1 MTILFESHGSFNSGK
16 PSYKALTSKRS
27 RGIITLT
34 DQGLSFQSEKDKI
47 IYQIKTIDIN
57 SFYFKRTY
65 KLNIIE
71 IDDFN
76 GNSYS
81 IHAMIK
87 KNDTILASKYETENL
102 FRHLTRTVLKKDKT
116 IFFEIKG
123 GFWNGLPNVLNW
135 KANMERGIIIITED
149 YLSFKPY
156 DKGEIRAISVL
167 KIHSIIPF
175 LQKSTKMVQIE
186 MVNKD
191 IYTWMPL
198 REKLGRLVPDK
209 NKIDKFIEL
218 LNQVK
223 IYKDSEQLKLKDLEK
238 ERLDQIKSMLAVS
251 TRLKLEMVRIALNMD
266 EKLFTKKIFEW
277 AKKFNLVI
285 DGDYL
290 LVNPEYISE
299 FLQELGENQS
309 LKVQCA
315 FCQKFIEHNVKICPY
330 CGVTI

>member
-1 MTILFESHGSFNSGK
+1 MNYFESYGSFNSGK

-34 DQGLSFQSEKDKI
+34 DEALSFQSEKDKI
-47 IYQIKTIDIN
+47 IYQIKIIHIK
-57 SFYFKRTY
+57 SFYIKRRYNLHT
-65 KLNIIE
+65 LE
-71 IDDFN
+71 IDDIH

-81 IHAMIK
+81 THAMVK

-102 FRHLTRTVLKKDKT
+102 FRNLTRIVLKKDKT

-123 GFWNGLPNVLNW
+123 GFWNGLPNLLNW
-135 KANMERGIIIITED
+135 KLNMERGIIIITED

-156 DKGEIRAISVL
+156 EKGEIWALNIL
-167 KIHSIIPF
+167 KLNKIIPF
-175 LQKSTKMVQIE
+175 LQKSIKMVQIE
-186 MVNKD
+186 MDNKD
-191 IYTWMPL
+191 IYTCMPL
-198 REKLGRLVPDK
+198 REKFGRLVPDK
-209 NKIDKFIEL
+209 NKIDKFIEF

-223 IYKDSEQLKLKDLEK
+223 IYKESEQLKLKDLEK

-251 TRLKLEMVRIALNMD
+251 MRLKLDMMRIALNMD
-266 EKLFTKKIFEW
+266 DKIFTKKIFEW
-277 AKKFNLVI
+277 AKKFNFVI

-299 FLQELGENQS
+299 FLQDLGEDQR

-315 FCQKFIEHNVKICPY
+315 FCQKFIEPNVKICPY
-330 CGVTI
+330 CGVSL